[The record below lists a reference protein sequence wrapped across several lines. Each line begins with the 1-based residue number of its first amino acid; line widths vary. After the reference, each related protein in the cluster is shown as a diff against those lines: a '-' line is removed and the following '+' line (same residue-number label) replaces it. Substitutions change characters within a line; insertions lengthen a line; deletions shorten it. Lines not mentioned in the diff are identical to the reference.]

1 MRERMK
7 RSLIVLGL
15 LWLAVLGFRVAS
27 ASAVTING
35 CVIKNH
41 TSCARKYLHGKN
53 LSGAHLEY
61 ANLAGANLSNAN
73 LQRADLRRANLTG
86 ANLTGARLTG
96 ARLGRTNLSRAVL
109 TGVTSGRISG
119 LPAHLPSGWG
129 VARGYL
135 LQRLSTPVFTL
146 TPRPGS
152 LALNVTPNAHVAS
165 YRAQVCSIIR
175 RACSP
180 AQVVHS
186 GAVFAGLT
194 GGVPYRVAL
203 TALGNGT
210 RYSNSPVGYRT
221 AAPRATPLAVPSFTV
236 SAGPDSLTLN
246 SFSAVPNASS
256 YSAQVCNAV
265 GAGCHAALTVT
276 TAGHTFTSLAGG
288 TAYTIQLTAVGD
300 GSTYVNSAVASVTGV
315 PNGPNLIVNPSVE
328 TASVSDPSTPQAWY
342 TSSTG
347 TNTPVFSYLNT
358 GRTGSR
364 SVEVALTSF
373 TSGSADWSTNAIPV
387 TPGQMYDLSDYYE
400 SNIPA
405 EVDVTWN
412 MSDGSV
418 QFPYVYSTFAS
429 PNGWTAFDD
438 QITAPPGAVSVNV
451 YHDISAVGWLTT
463 DDYSLTPFAY
473 EGFHQPILT
482 INFDDGWAT
491 MFTNGLPLL
500 NQYGI
505 HSTDYII
512 TSVVG
517 VDPSY
522 MTLSDLQQLQASG
535 QEIGS
540 HTVTHPD
547 LTTLTP
553 AAADI
558 ELQRSQSVLQ
568 GWLNTPIADF
578 AAPYG
583 ATNGQLTTDAAKY
596 YQSYR
601 GVEPGFNARNN
612 LNPYNILVQNM
623 LSTTTLLQVE
633 SWVNEAIATKTWL
646 VLVYHQVD
654 PNFASAGLYDTTPS
668 DLSAQ
673 LAFIKSTGI
682 AVETTSQALA
692 ETSAQIGP

>member
-1 MRERMK
+1 M
-7 RSLIVLGL
+7 
-15 LWLAVLGFRVAS
+15 
-27 ASAVTING
+27 
-35 CVIKNH
+35 
-41 TSCARKYLHGKN
+41 
-53 LSGAHLEY
+53 
-61 ANLAGANLSNAN
+61 
-73 LQRADLRRANLTG
+73 
-86 ANLTGARLTG
+86 
-96 ARLGRTNLSRAVL
+96 
-109 TGVTSGRISG
+109 
-119 LPAHLPSGWG
+119 
-129 VARGYL
+129 
-135 LQRLSTPVFTL
+135 
-146 TPRPGS
+146 
-152 LALNVTPNAHVAS
+152 
-165 YRAQVCSIIR
+165 
-175 RACSP
+175 
-180 AQVVHS
+180 
-186 GAVFAGLT
+186 
-194 GGVPYRVAL
+194 
-203 TALGNGT
+203 
-210 RYSNSPVGYRT
+210 
-221 AAPRATPLAVPSFTV
+221 PSFTV
-236 SAGPDSLTLN
+236 SAGLDSLTLN
-246 SFSAVPNASS
+246 GFSAVPNASS

-265 GAGCHAALTVT
+265 GAGCQAAVTVT
-276 TAGHTFTSLAGG
+276 TAGDTFTSLAGG